1 MILIENIAKLM
12 NAYFEGRGGQ
22 NYSVARI
29 RNSSKRVYFIS
40 LLCKNI
46 ATILSKSINSS
57 DIMFFTG

>member
-29 RNSSKRVYFIS
+29 LPKGS
-40 LLCKNI
+40 
-46 ATILSKSINSS
+46 ILFHFYAKILQQFYLSPLIHL
-57 DIMFFTG
+57 T